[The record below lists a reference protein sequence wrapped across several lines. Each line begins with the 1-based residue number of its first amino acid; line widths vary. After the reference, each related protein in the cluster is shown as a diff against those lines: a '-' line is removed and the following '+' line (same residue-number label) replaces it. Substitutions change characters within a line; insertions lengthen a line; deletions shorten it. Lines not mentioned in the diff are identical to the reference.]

1 MKMGILIDRNVEKLS
16 GMQKSLNYRENLR
29 KGSSKSVRIIE
40 IFKLQRLELQKG
52 TYSQNAL

>member
-29 KGSSKSVRIIE
+29 KGNSKSVRIIE